1 MLSHELIENVRKKIN
16 EKHKQDEKQLEV
28 IFSTDT
34 RLLVESPAGYGK
46 THTMVSKIAYMIA
59 TNQIPT
65 PKRLLALTFSV
76 NAAYKIKKDII
87 NNVPELLGDF
97 DKKINIKEKI
107 FVSNY
112 HGFCRSILKKYGSII
127 HQNLSNL
134 DDLQSFDDSDIQKI
148 MENTRE
154 LSYEE
159 AKFITDFNNSVK
171 NINER
176 FLEDN
181 ISKYNSLVSSM
192 FINKNMIPFNTILT
206 LTLKLFCDFPNILK
220 FYNKYFTVILV
231 DEFQDTNLLSYWLL
245 KELVT
250 EKTILILFGD
260 SLQRIY
266 GFIGAV
272 PNLLGSAEQIL
283 FWPRFIKHFFC
294 LIYNSFLMHH

>member
-1 MLSHELIENVRKKIN
+1 
-16 EKHKQDEKQLEV
+16 
-28 IFSTDT
+28 
-34 RLLVESPAGYGK
+34 
-46 THTMVSKIAYMIA
+46 MIA
-59 TNQIPT
+59 IYKKLWKIP
-65 PKRLLALTFSV
+65 
-76 NAAYKIKKDII
+76 
-87 NNVPELLGDF
+87 E
-97 DKKINIKEKI
+97 
-107 FVSNY
+107 NY
-112 HGFCRSILKKYGSII
+112 HTKK
-127 HQNLSNL
+127 
-134 DDLQSFDDSDIQKI
+134 QSS
-148 MENTRE
+148 
-154 LSYEE
+154 L
-159 AKFITDFNNSVK
+159 TDFNNSVK

-181 ISKYNSLVSSM
+181 ISKYNSLVSSI

-272 PNLLGSAEQIL
+272 PNLLGSAEQIFKMRKIQL
-283 FWPRFIKHFFC
+283 DKNYRFADNHNMLQLDKIIRQNAINALSK
-294 LIYNSFLMHH
+294 S